1 MTDPELEVVK
11 TSLMQAIQVKIDEMR
26 AYRRGA
32 FDYEEKDL
40 INAEIDGMQVA
51 IDTIKAYKNK

>member
-11 TSLMQAIQVKIDEMR
+11 TSLMQAIQVKIDETR

-32 FDYEEKDL
+32 FDAEEKDL

-51 IDTIKAYKNK
+51 IDTINAYKNK